1 MTFDGVGKV
10 YADGTRA
17 VSGMDL
23 EIRDGEFMVLVGPS
37 GCGKT
42 TALRMVAGLESISE
56 GVLRIGERTVNHMPA
71 RDRDIAMVFQS
82 YALYPHLTV
91 YDNIA
96 FGLRLRKA
104 PKREIDQRVREA
116 AHVLGLTE
124 FLERKPRALSGGQ
137 RQRVAMGRAIVR
149 QPSAFLMD
157 EPLSNLDAK
166 LRVQMRAEIRGLQRD
181 LGVTTIYVTHDQVEA
196 MTMGD
201 RVAVM
206 RKGELQQ
213 AADPQELY
221 DHPVNLFVAGFIGSP
236 AMNMLEATLEREDGT
251 MKVVTGSQ
259 EIQLSEETL
268 SQRPALRGY
277 EGRKVVLGIRPED
290 LEDHQLA
297 GETAHGGT
305 LEGKVTLRE
314 ALGAEIMVHFSVDA
328 PPAFTADVKELAE
341 DVGEAE
347 RAEAHAGEGTAVIVG
362 RFGARSRVRPGEH
375 VDVAVDTRQLHF
387 FDVDTGLGVY
397 A

>member
-1 MTFDGVGKV
+1 
-10 YADGTRA
+10 
-17 VSGMDL
+17 
-23 EIRDGEFMVLVGPS
+23 
-37 GCGKT
+37 
-42 TALRMVAGLESISE
+42 
-56 GVLRIGERTVNHMPA
+56 
-71 RDRDIAMVFQS
+71 
-82 YALYPHLTV
+82 
-91 YDNIA
+91 
-96 FGLRLRKA
+96 
-104 PKREIDQRVREA
+104 
-116 AHVLGLTE
+116 
-124 FLERKPRALSGGQ
+124 
-137 RQRVAMGRAIVR
+137 
-149 QPSAFLMD
+149 
-157 EPLSNLDAK
+157 
-166 LRVQMRAEIRGLQRD
+166 
-181 LGVTTIYVTHDQVEA
+181 
-196 MTMGD
+196 
-201 RVAVM
+201 
-206 RKGELQQ
+206 
-213 AADPQELY
+213 
-221 DHPVNLFVAGFIGSP
+221 
-236 AMNMLEATLEREDGT
+236 MLEATLEREDGT

-305 LEGKVTLRE
+305 LEGTVTLRE